1 MGPPG
6 DPGPMG
12 IPGIPTI
19 ILWKNSREDWLTF
32 TVSGEPH
39 VHPPGVLV
47 FFFSPS
53 FPSSLG
59 QQGGAGAGE
68 AVRMGGEGKCKEGR
82 SLPFGLGLWS
92 LLPSGSLLG

>member
-1 MGPPG
+1 
-6 DPGPMG
+6 MG

-19 ILWKNSREDWLTF
+19 ILWKNSQEDWLTF

-39 VHPPGVLV
+39 AHLLGCFYCFVL
-47 FFFSPS
+47 FFPS
-53 FPSSLG
+53 FPSSPG

-68 AVRMGGEGKCKEGR
+68 AVRMGGEGGRKEGR
-82 SLPFGLGLWS
+82 SLPFGFGLRS